1 MALLIKKEKKR
12 LKRTMGESPA
22 LLLIESNGEKMDKII
37 VATFKVRGTEKE
49 IERIK
54 ARIAS
59 LTACEEIV
67 SMHIREV
74 KT

>member
-1 MALLIKKEKKR
+1 MKPKKKSMVKGCNKQKK
-12 LKRTMGESPA
+12 M
-22 LLLIESNGEKMDKII
+22 NKII
-37 VATFKVRGTEKE
+37 VATFKMRGTEKE
-49 IERIK
+49 IDRIK

-67 SMHIREV
+67 SMYIREI

>member
-1 MALLIKKEKKR
+1 MEK
-12 LKRTMGESPA
+12 L
-22 LLLIESNGEKMDKII
+22 I

-67 SMHIREV
+67 SMFIRG
-74 KT
+74 

>member
-1 MALLIKKEKKR
+1 MTNE
-12 LKRTMGESPA
+12 
-22 LLLIESNGEKMDKII
+22 DKII

-59 LTACEEIV
+59 FSIDEGIISLY
-67 SMHIREV
+67 IRTV
-74 KT
+74 KTNEE